1 VASGS
6 VIEYPGK
13 RGTVYRIKFKDAGGK
28 QVMRT
33 IGSDRREAERALR
46 HALTDVEREGFRQP
60 DTLKF
65 REFANRWIEEQLPAR
80 QLKPSAR
87 EGHETIT
94 NRHLIPFLGDYTLAE
109 LDQRPELLDR
119 YIAAKAK
126 QGLSA
131 QTIRNTLVT
140 LNVMLKQA
148 VRWRLIRV
156 NPVTAAERPR
166 VEHTEMNVLTEAEIA
181 ALLAAYAELERPMV
195 TRDDH
200 WWGIARAIT
209 IVALGTGFRRGE
221 LLGLRWGDVEMLA
234 GRVHVRQTL
243 VRGRMTTPKSRA
255 SRRTIE
261 IGPRTL
267 TALQEHYKA
276 SRYTSEDSLVFCHPQ
291 LGTPLD
297 PSKLSRDY
305 MRPALKKA
313 GIIKPFR
320 PWHDLRHTALTHE
333 AAAGNPAVYVQMKAG
348 HASGAITDRYIHAAQ
363 VLFPGAAA
371 KGEERI
377 FSEATG

>member
-1 VASGS
+1 MASGS
-6 VIEYPGK
+6 VIEYAGK
-13 RGTVYRIKFKDAGGK
+13 RGTVFRIKFKDAAGK

-46 HALTDVEREGFRQP
+46 HALTDVEREGFRHP
-60 DTLKF
+60 DKLTF
-65 REFANRWIEEQLPAR
+65 REFANQWLEEQLPAR
-80 QLKPSAR
+80 GLKASAR
-87 EGHETIT
+87 ESHETIT
-94 NRHLIPFLGDYTLAE
+94 NRHLIPFLGDYTLALLE
-109 LDQRPELLDR
+109 QRPDILDR
-119 YIAAKAK
+119 YIATKAK
-126 QGLSA
+126 QGLSG

-140 LNVMLKQA
+140 MNVMLKQA

-166 VEHTEMNVLTEAEIA
+166 VEHTEMNVLSEAEIA
-181 ALLAAYAELERPMV
+181 ALLAAYTELELDAANVEPALHVDARLQNQDV
-195 TRDDH
+195 CRRLHISDEVA
-200 WWGIARAIT
+200 WWRLARTIT
-209 IVALGTGFRRGE
+209 LVALGTGFRRGE
-221 LLGLRWGDVEMLA
+221 LLGLRWGDLEMLE

-261 IGPRTL
+261 VGPRIL
-267 TALQEHYKA
+267 AALQEHYKG

-313 GIIKPFR
+313 GITKPFR

-333 AAAGNPAVYVQMKAG
+333 AAAGNPAVYVQ
-348 HASGAITDRYIHAAQ
+348 
-363 VLFPGAAA
+363 
-371 KGEERI
+371 
-377 FSEATG
+377 